1 MHEPLLDV
9 FITGTDAGVG
19 KSYLCSLLA
28 SRALAAG
35 KRPGMLKTV
44 QTGVDD
50 DARWVAQQ
58 VPGTAVA
65 TAYAFA
71 APITPA
77 AAAALEHEPPP
88 EIEHVLDVYREL
100 RERTDGV
107 LVEGSEGLLTPIN
120 EHETIANVAQALR
133 LPLVIVCR
141 PSFGT
146 VNHTALTLAAARSH
160 DLEIA
165 GIVIN
170 GASPK
175 PDVDER
181 ANRVALAR
189 MAPLLEVV
197 EDDTLRSLS
206 A

>member
-1 MHEPLLDV
+1 MAEPLLDV

-19 KSYLCSLLA
+19 KSYVCSLLA
-28 SRALAAG
+28 MRALAAG

-44 QTGVDD
+44 QTGDDD
-50 DARWVAQQ
+50 DARWVARQ

-65 TAYAFA
+65 TAFSYAT
-71 APITPA
+71 PITPA
-77 AAAALEHEPPP
+77 AAAAIEHEAPAT
-88 EIEHVLDVYREL
+88 IEHVVDVYREL
-100 RERTDGV
+100 RSRTDGV

-141 PSFGT
+141 PAFGT
-146 VNHTALTLAAARSH
+146 VNHTALTIAAAHAH
-160 DLEIA
+160 DIDVA
-165 GIVIN
+165 GLVIN
-170 GASPK
+170 GASAR
-175 PDVDER
+175 PDVDEQ

-189 MAPLLEVV
+189 LATVLAIV